1 MVKINEVVNLSKNVL
16 KMYEYLKTLG
26 CENEKLAEKVMNNF
40 LFNNVIKE
48 KEFNDN
54 DIREFIKGYK
64 FYGTLFDLYEDKF
77 KNDTNE
83 NTNNKSEFY
92 IIEYTDKNNRDW
104 IVEETKD
111 SLDEVVEFFAERMS
125 IKNIKEAVI
134 KNKNGK
140 AVRLNSEWFDPSKFD
155 QEKLYCYI
163 NGGFYNIY

>member
-104 IVEETKD
+104 IVEEGKS
-111 SLDEVVEFFAERMS
+111 SLDEVVEWFANYLDIRNIKKAS
-125 IKNIKEAVI
+125 IKNEK
-134 KNKNGK
+134 GK
-140 AVRLNSEWFDPSKFD
+140 TVWIDPSVFD
-155 QEKLYCYI
+155 TDSLYHFL
-163 NGGFYNIY
+163 NGSFYNIY

>member
-1 MVKINEVVNLSKNVL
+1 MVKINEAINLAKNVL
-16 KMYEYLKTLG
+16 KMHEFLKTLG

-40 LFNNVIKE
+40 LFNSVIKE

-77 KNDTNE
+77 KNDTN
-83 NTNNKSEFY
+83 KSEFY
-92 IIEYTDKNNRDW
+92 IIEYTDKNYHKW

-140 AVRLNSEWFDPSKFD
+140 AVRLDSEWFDPSKFD
-155 QEKLYCYI
+155 KEKLYCYI
-163 NGGFYNIY
+163 NGAFYNIY

>member
-1 MVKINEVVNLSKNVL
+1 MEKN
-16 KMYEYLKTLG
+16 
-26 CENEKLAEKVMNNF
+26 N
-40 LFNNVIKE
+40 
-48 KEFNDN
+48 
-54 DIREFIKGYK
+54 
-64 FYGTLFDLYEDKF
+64 
-77 KNDTNE
+77 
-83 NTNNKSEFY
+83 SEFY
-92 IIEYTDKNNRDW
+92 VIEYTDKNYHNW

-155 QEKLYCYI
+155 KEKLYYYI

>member
-40 LFNNVIKE
+40 LFNSVIKE

-77 KNDTNE
+77 KNDTN
-83 NTNNKSEFY
+83 KSEFY
-92 IIEYTDKNNRDW
+92 IIEYTDKNYHKW

-140 AVRLNSEWFDPSKFD
+140 AVRLDSEWFDPSKFD
-155 QEKLYCYI
+155 KEKLYCYI

>member
-1 MVKINEVVNLSKNVL
+1 
-16 KMYEYLKTLG
+16 MYEYLKTLG

-40 LFNNVIKE
+40 LFNSVIKE

-77 KNDTNE
+77 KNDTN
-83 NTNNKSEFY
+83 KSEFY
-92 IIEYTDKNNRDW
+92 IIEYTDKNYHKW

-140 AVRLNSEWFDPSKFD
+140 AVRLDSEWFDPSKFD
-155 QEKLYCYI
+155 KEKLYCYI

>member
-1 MVKINEVVNLSKNVL
+1 MVKINEAINLAKNVL
-16 KMYEYLKTLG
+16 KMHEFLKTLG

-40 LFNNVIKE
+40 LFNSVIKE

-77 KNDTNE
+77 KNDTN
-83 NTNNKSEFY
+83 KSEFY
-92 IIEYTDKNNRDW
+92 IIEYTDKNYHKW

-140 AVRLNSEWFDPSKFD
+140 AVRLDSEWFDPSKFD
-155 QEKLYCYI
+155 KEKLYCYI